1 MTCHLRLGR
10 WPRYINECNVYSAD
24 ALAASPPA
32 MKHSLTRFALMPKI
46 SADGTFQIRRLAL
59 TITLALKID
68 MLAGLRDPCLVGAG
82 PSPRKRDIFF
92 PLAATLSCAR
102 LLRTVD
108 GQFLHSLTEELRDEN
123 GHLVAPDDFMRNQ
136 VYQQASASRR
146 ASLH

>member
-1 MTCHLRLGR
+1 MMCHLRLGR

-46 SADGTFQIRRLAL
+46 SKDGTFQIRRLAL
-59 TITLALKID
+59 TIALTLKID
-68 MLAGLRDPCLVGAG
+68 MLAGLSDPCLVSEG

-92 PLAATLSCAR
+92 PLAATLSCAG

-108 GQFLHSLTEELRDEN
+108 GHFLHSLTEELRDEN
-123 GHLVAPDDFMRNQ
+123 GHLVAPDDFMRNE
-136 VYQQASASRR
+136 VYQQASASRW